1 MVQEF
6 LFEESTEN
14 LSQVCEAALNYAQRC
29 LYYPRGVALSQCM
42 SRQVSN
48 HLVIVILLT
57 MNKVGAENQV
67 HCKYIPCTQYC
78 FSLLSQWIPVDSLF
92 Q

>member
-29 LYYPRGVALSQCM
+29 LYYPRGVALSECM

-48 HLVIVILLT
+48 HLVVVILLT
-57 MNKVGAENQV
+57 MDKVGAENQV
-67 HCKYIPCTQYC
+67 RKVYLILEAKLYTV
-78 FSLLSQWIPVDSLF
+78 L
-92 Q
+92 